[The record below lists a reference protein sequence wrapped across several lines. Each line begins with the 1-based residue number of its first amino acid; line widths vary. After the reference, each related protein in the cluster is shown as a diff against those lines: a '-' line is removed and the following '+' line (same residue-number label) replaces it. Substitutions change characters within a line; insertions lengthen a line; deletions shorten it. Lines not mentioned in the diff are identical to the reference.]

1 MKLPQKLLNK
11 LNGLHYPQEYL
22 CLAKQTF
29 ENSLRAFLVA
39 DGNIVKDITNDH
51 VFTGYNPLI
60 FTFHVPD
67 PNESIQPG
75 DQIVLPS
82 SIEIFF
88 CHSSSSQNG
97 VLNKKDAVAHLS
109 MVLIRKQSAGNTTVY
124 HYEGKK
130 GVHHFL
136 SSFQQSILG
145 LSNRL
150 YNKREGNVYL
160 HDNLYT
166 QVQIAYAVPRI
177 ISLITVSDG
186 TLYNLFPTDLHGPIN
201 KQFYVGS
208 LRHAGK
214 ACKQVE
220 AYKKIAISQ
229 VHCAAYKSVYALG
242 KNHMQ
247 ELRPKEIFPFGL
259 SVSPVYGLALPKSV
273 LQYREL
279 ELLESF
285 EHGIHKIM
293 LFKIVSEQAVSN
305 EPATL
310 AHVHNSF
317 ATWRYKQ
324 GAVSNFLLR

>member
-22 CLAKQTF
+22 CLAKETF
-29 ENSLRAFLVA
+29 ENSLRVYLAA
-39 DGNIVKDITNDH
+39 DGNIIKDITNEH
-51 VFTGYNPLI
+51 VFCGYNPLI
-60 FTFHVPD
+60 FTLYVPASND
-67 PNESIQPG
+67 SLPLANQPM
-75 DQIVLPS
+75 LPP

-88 CHSSSSQNG
+88 FHSTSSQNG
-97 VLNKKDAVAHLS
+97 ILKKKDAIAHLS
-109 MVLIRKQSAGNTTVY
+109 MRLIRKQTAGKMAIF
-124 HYEGKK
+124 HYEGKN
-130 GVHHFL
+130 GSHRFL
-136 SSFQQSILG
+136 FPFQQAVLG

-160 HDNLYT
+160 HKNLYT

-177 ISLITVSDG
+177 ISLITVGDG
-186 TLYNLFPTDLHGPIN
+186 KLYNLFPTDLHGPLN
-201 KQFYVGS
+201 QQFYVGS

-220 AYKKIAISQ
+220 SAGKMVISQ
-229 VHCAAYKSVYALG
+229 IHYTAYKSAYALG

-247 ELRPKEIFPFGL
+247 ELRPKETFPFGAD
-259 SVSPVYGLALPKSV
+259 VSPVYRLALPKSV
-273 LQYREL
+273 LHYREL

-293 LFKIVSEQAVSN
+293 LFKIVSEQAVGN

-310 AHVHNSF
+310 AHVHNCY

-324 GAVSNFLLR
+324 GIVSNFLLR